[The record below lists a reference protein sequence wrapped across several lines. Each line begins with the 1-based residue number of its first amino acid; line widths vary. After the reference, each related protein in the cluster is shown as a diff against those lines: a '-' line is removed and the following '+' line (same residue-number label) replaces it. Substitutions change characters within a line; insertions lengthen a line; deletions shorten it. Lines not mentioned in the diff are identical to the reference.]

1 MQDTNTKKENEK
13 KEYEIL
19 KDLNKKLT
27 HFSKAKDKEKD
38 LFDDLTDDD
47 INIVEEELDNTKTL
61 DTKGELFDLIDS
73 MYEGK
78 DEK

>member
-1 MQDTNTKKENEK
+1 M
-13 KEYEIL
+13 L
-19 KDLNKKLT
+19 FKDEV
-27 HFSKAKDKEKD
+27 KDKEKD

>member
-1 MQDTNTKKENEK
+1 MQDTNTKNENEK

-38 LFDDLTDDD
+38 D
-47 INIVEEELDNTKTL
+47 
-61 DTKGELFDLIDS
+61 G
-73 MYEGK
+73 
-78 DEK
+78 DER